1 MPSLA
6 IDTRGVSLRFTS
18 GPDAVT
24 ALEGVT
30 VPFRHGEL
38 VAIMGASGSGKTS
51 LLNVVAGLEAP
62 DEGQV
67 LIGSTDLAS
76 LSENARADVRLQ
88 EIGLVFQD
96 DNLLP
101 MLTARENVALP
112 LRARGWTSTDAV
124 AEADVWLDRVGL
136 AGMEERRPAEMSGGQ
151 RQRVGI
157 ARAVAGDRRIL
168 LADEPTGALDSAT
181 TRDVLALL
189 REMADGGVCV
199 VVVSHDDVV
208 RDYADR
214 VWTMRDGVLTDST
227 AVRHRTGRHAVQ
239 A

>member
-51 LLNVVAGLEAP
+51 LLNVVAGLEVP
-62 DEGQV
+62 DEGEV
-67 LIGSTDLAS
+67 RVGEVDLAS
-76 LSENARADVRLQ
+76 LDEDARADVRLH

-101 MLTARENVALP
+101 VLTAQENVALP
-112 LRARGWTSTDAV
+112 LRARGWSA
-124 AEADVWLDRVGL
+124 AEAVGEADAWLARVGL
-136 AGMEERRPAEMSGGQ
+136 DGMGARRPAEMSGGQ

-157 ARAVAGDRRIL
+157 ARAVAGGRRIL

-181 TRDVLALL
+181 TRDVLGLL
-189 REMADGGVCV
+189 RELADDGVCV
-199 VVVSHDDVV
+199 VVVSHDHVV

-214 VWTMRDGVLTDST
+214 VWRMSDGVLIDS
-227 AVRHRTGRHAVQ
+227 AARKRGVARHAVQ

>member
-1 MPSLA
+1 
-6 IDTRGVSLRFTS
+6 
-18 GPDAVT
+18 
-24 ALEGVT
+24 
-30 VPFRHGEL
+30 
-38 VAIMGASGSGKTS
+38 
-51 LLNVVAGLEAP
+51 
-62 DEGQV
+62 
-67 LIGSTDLAS
+67 
-76 LSENARADVRLQ
+76 
-88 EIGLVFQD
+88 
-96 DNLLP
+96 
-101 MLTARENVALP
+101 
-112 LRARGWTSTDAV
+112 
-124 AEADVWLDRVGL
+124 
-136 AGMEERRPAEMSGGQ
+136 MSGGQ

>member
-18 GPDAVT
+18 GPDSVT

-51 LLNVVAGLEAP
+51 LLNVVAGLEVP
-62 DEGQV
+62 DEGEV
-67 LIGSTDLAS
+67 RVGEVDLAS
-76 LSENARADVRLQ
+76 LDEDARADVRLH

-101 MLTARENVALP
+101 VLTAQENVALP
-112 LRARGWTSTDAV
+112 LRARGWSA
-124 AEADVWLDRVGL
+124 AEAVGEADAWLARVGL
-136 AGMEERRPAEMSGGQ
+136 DGMGARRPAEMSGGQ

-157 ARAVAGDRRIL
+157 ARAVAGGRRIL

-181 TRDVLALL
+181 TRDVLGLL
-189 REMADGGVCV
+189 RELADDGVCV
-199 VVVSHDDVV
+199 VVVSHDHVV

-214 VWTMRDGVLTDST
+214 VWRMSDGVLIDS
-227 AVRHRTGRHAVQ
+227 AAGKRGVARHAVQ

>member
-1 MPSLA
+1 MPSPA
-6 IDTRGVSLRFTS
+6 IDTRGVSLHFTS
-18 GPDAVT
+18 GPDSVT

-30 VPFRHGEL
+30 VLFRHGEL

-51 LLNVVAGLEAP
+51 LLNVVAGLEVP
-62 DEGQV
+62 DEGEV
-67 LIGSTDLAS
+67 RVGEVDLAS
-76 LSENARADVRLQ
+76 LDEDARADVRLH

-101 MLTARENVALP
+101 VLTAQENVALP
-112 LRARGWTSTDAV
+112 LRARGWSA
-124 AEADVWLDRVGL
+124 AEAVGEADAWLARVGL
-136 AGMEERRPAEMSGGQ
+136 DGMGARRPAEMSGGQ

-157 ARAVAGDRRIL
+157 ARAVAGGRRIL

-181 TRDVLALL
+181 TRDVLGLL
-189 REMADGGVCV
+189 RELADDGVCV
-199 VVVSHDDVV
+199 VVVSHDHVV

-214 VWTMRDGVLTDST
+214 VWRMSDGVLIDS
-227 AVRHRTGRHAVQ
+227 AAGKRGVARHAVQ